1 MGKLIK
7 AIVILAVLVGAIAI
21 AVHYASRGSG
31 DTGTTQQ
38 QQAGEPKMQVQ
49 EKYGFAPVGED
60 N

>member
-7 AIVILAVLVGAIAI
+7 VILILAVLAGAVAVG
-21 AVHYASRGSG
+21 VHYASRGSSDAG
-31 DTGTTQQ
+31 ASQ
-38 QQAGEPKMQVQ
+38 QQAGEPKTQVQ